1 MMHRI
6 FGLALVTGV
15 VAGLVGIG
23 DGMVMGPLLLSV
35 GLHPAS
41 AAASATVMVL
51 LSASSASLQLVC
63 MGVVPVYYAL
73 VFGTVCLVA
82 AAVGVG
88 AARRLLKATGRPS
101 ILALILAAVVTACAV
116 VVGVTYLTGLA

>member
-1 MMHRI
+1 MHRI

-15 VAGLVGIG
+15 VAVLVGIG
-23 DGMVMGPLLLSV
+23 GGMVMGPLLLSV

-63 MGVVPVYYAL
+63 MGVVPVYYYAL